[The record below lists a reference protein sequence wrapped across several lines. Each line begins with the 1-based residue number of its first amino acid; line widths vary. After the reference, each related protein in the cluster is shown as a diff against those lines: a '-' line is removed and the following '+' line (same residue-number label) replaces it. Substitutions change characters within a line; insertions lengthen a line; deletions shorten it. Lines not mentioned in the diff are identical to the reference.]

1 METFTGIRAFVDHP
15 DYRTHRQAALNSLDM
30 ETIDAPI
37 VPIIEGMATL
47 PYCFTLQSCYG
58 HFLYGDQR
66 EPRNVER
73 LPALIHVSDI
83 EYRLA
88 YIALCVENSRSGVT
102 FLRDLGGIPRIDPEY
117 VQFGCAEWFWERQV
131 NSYVLQVEPARSATK
146 DRINVGYGEALH
158 LQKVRDAFWNE
169 LCLLVQHRLAIR

>member
-83 EYRLA
+83 RVVAQQDLWGIHARNGHFPLEPPCFLVDLA
-88 YIALCVENSRSGVT
+88 ALW
-102 FLRDLGGIPRIDPEY
+102 GIMPVKRNQSLI
-117 VQFGCAEWFWERQV
+117 
-131 NSYVLQVEPARSATK
+131 LQQL
-146 DRINVGYGEALH
+146 Y
-158 LQKVRDAFWNE
+158 
-169 LCLLVQHRLAIR
+169 